1 AAAKA
6 GKGRAPEEE
15 RLAELTATL
24 AELEGPLVRQLE
36 SDVEELGLEGAANAE
51 QLPAIW
57 LARNVFGW

>member
-1 AAAKA
+1 MLLAA
-6 GKGRAPEEE
+6 
-15 RLAELTATL
+15 L

-51 QLPAIW
+51 RLPAIW